1 MDATPK
7 PVTKAIVF
15 CLFVFFLFACRFI
28 KFISEFLRRVLKS
41 IKRVE
46 KGDCTE
52 KEKLSGEFQEDCVV
66 EGKFGR
72 EGEEDGKQKETTD
85 DDCDGETE

>member
-1 MDATPK
+1 M
-7 PVTKAIVF
+7 
-15 CLFVFFLFACRFI
+15 
-28 KFISEFLRRVLKS
+28 KS

-52 KEKLSGEFQEDCVV
+52 KENLYGEIQEDCVV
-66 EGKFGR
+66 EGKLGR

-85 DDCDGETE
+85 DDCHGETE

>member
-1 MDATPK
+1 M
-7 PVTKAIVF
+7 
-15 CLFVFFLFACRFI
+15 
-28 KFISEFLRRVLKS
+28 KS

-66 EGKFGR
+66 EGKLGR
-72 EGEEDGKQKETTD
+72 EGEEDGKQKETTG

>member
-1 MDATPK
+1 MQHPSQLQR
-7 PVTKAIVF
+7 PSCFV
-15 CLFVFFLFACRFI
+15 CLFFLFACRFI

-66 EGKFGR
+66 EGKLGR
-72 EGEEDGKQKETTD
+72 EGEEDGKQKETTG